1 MAFLRLTDVD
11 IKGKRVLIREDFNVP
26 VKDGEVVSD
35 ARIVASLPTIRQALE
50 GGGAVMVV
58 SHLGRPIPGE
68 PSADFSLQPVAERL
82 GTLLGQP
89 VPLVTHWI
97 DGVEVAPG
105 EVVLCENVRFLSGEE
120 TDEVHLARK
129 MASLCDVF
137 VMDAFATA
145 HRAQVSTHGIAKFAP
160 LACAGPLLAAE
171 LDTLERV
178 LDAPKR
184 PMIAIVG
191 GAKVSTKLGILSA
204 LIDKVDQLIV
214 GGGIANTFIA
224 AAGYKVG
231 ASLYDK
237 ERVCL
242 ARELID
248 KAARRGAAIPL
259 PVDVVLAEELS
270 EKANA
275 VIKPVGEVTA
285 NELILDIGPQTATHY
300 AQALER
306 AGTIIWNGPVGAF
319 EFPPFSE
326 GTRRI
331 AQAIATS
338 EAFSIAGGGDTLA
351 AMSTLGIE
359 DKVSY
364 VSTGGGAFLEFLEG
378 KPLPGVA
385 VLMR

>member
-1 MAFLRLTDVD
+1 MTFLRLSDVD
-11 IKGKRVLIREDFNVP
+11 IKGKRVLVREDFNVP
-26 VKDGEVVSD
+26 IKDGEVVSD
-35 ARIVASLPTIRQALE
+35 ARVTAALPTIKEALD
-50 GGGAVMVV
+50 GGAAVMVV
-58 SHLGRPIPGE
+58 SHLGRPVPGE
-68 PSADFSLQPVAERL
+68 PTDEFSLRPVAERL
-82 GTLLGQP
+82 GTLLGRP
-89 VPLVTHWI
+89 VPLVNHWI

-105 EVVLCENVRFLSGEE
+105 EVVLCENVRFLRGEE
-120 TDEVHLARK
+120 TDEAPLAKK

-160 LACAGPLLAAE
+160 LVCAGPLLAAE
-171 LDTLERV
+171 LDALERA

-184 PMIAIVG
+184 PMVAIVG

-214 GGGIANTFIA
+214 GGGIANTFMA
-224 AAGYKVG
+224 AAGYQVG

-248 KAARRGAAIPL
+248 KAVRQGATIPL

-270 EKANA
+270 ERASA
-275 VIKPVGEVTA
+275 VIKPVGEVAA

-300 AQALER
+300 ARELDR
-306 AGTIIWNGPVGAF
+306 AGTIIWNGPVGVF
-319 EFPPFSE
+319 ELPPFSD

-331 AQAIATS
+331 SQAIATS
-338 EAFSIAGGGDTLA
+338 GAFSIAGGGDTLA
-351 AMSTLGIE
+351 AMSAFGIE
-359 DKVSY
+359 DKISY

-385 VLMR
+385 VLTR

>member
-1 MAFLRLTDVD
+1 MTFLRLADVD

-26 VKDGEVVSD
+26 VKGGEVVSD
-35 ARIVASLPTIRQALE
+35 ARIAASLPTIKQALE
-50 GGGAVMVV
+50 GGAAVIIV
-58 SHLGRPIPGE
+58 SHLGRPVPGE
-68 PSADFSLQPVAERL
+68 PTDEFSLQPVAKRL
-82 GTLLGQP
+82 GALLGRP
-89 VPLVTHWI
+89 VPLVSHWI
-97 DGVEVAPG
+97 DGVEVMPG
-105 EVVLCENVRFLSGEE
+105 EVVLCENVRFLIGEE
-120 TDEVHLARK
+120 TNEAHLAKK
-129 MASLCDVF
+129 MASLCEVF

-171 LDTLERV
+171 LEALEQA

-191 GAKVSTKLGILSA
+191 GAKVSTKLGVLSA

-214 GGGIANTFIA
+214 GGGIANTFMA
-224 AAGYKVG
+224 AAGYQVG

-237 ERVCL
+237 ERVYL

-248 KAARRGAAIPL
+248 QAARRGVAIPL

-270 EKANA
+270 EKASA
-275 VIKPVGEVTA
+275 VIKPVGEVAAT
-285 NELILDIGPQTATHY
+285 ELILDIGPQTATYY
-300 AQALER
+300 AQELGR
-306 AGTIIWNGPVGAF
+306 ASTIIWNGPVGVF

-331 AQAIATS
+331 GEAIATS

-351 AMSTLGIE
+351 AMNALGIE

-385 VLMR
+385 VLTR